1 MAGRPTR
8 TPTPVGC
15 GEANVYVTNGRTNT
29 CLYAIKQDELTEWS
43 NNPVTD
49 VKDLRIVSKGT
60 LVDLSCTITH
70 EHRKFVQLAEG
81 PHRGLFVTE
90 SRAAEAKGFV
100 VTGLAPIFSFKRETF
115 FAVGIMSACAAW
127 NYPRTSLAATAAVV
141 AAAKTGLITWGVNRF
156 YHGHDFF
163 QGVILTIP
171 IPIPFLGLS
180 VDLPV

>member
-1 MAGRPTR
+1 MASSPTR

-15 GEANVYVTNGRTNT
+15 GEAKVYVTNGRTNT
-29 CLYAIKQDELTEWS
+29 CLHALEPCELVNWS

-70 EHRKFVQLAEG
+70 EQRKFVQVAEG
-81 PHRGLFVTE
+81 PHQGLFVTE
-90 SRAAEAKGFV
+90 SRTAAAKGPL
-100 VTGLAPIFSFKRETF
+100 VTGFSPIFSFKRETF
-115 FAVGIMSACAAW
+115 FAVGVMSACAAW

-163 QGVILTIP
+163 AGVIITIP
-171 IPIPFLGLS
+171 IPIPYLGWS
-180 VDLPV
+180 VDLSV